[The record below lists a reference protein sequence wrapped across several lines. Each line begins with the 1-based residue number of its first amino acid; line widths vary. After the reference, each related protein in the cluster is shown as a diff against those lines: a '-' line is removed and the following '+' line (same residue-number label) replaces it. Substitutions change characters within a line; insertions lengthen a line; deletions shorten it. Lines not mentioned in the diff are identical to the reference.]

1 MYLRTLSAEIIKLK
15 HTLALRLAIIIPS
28 IIALL
33 QFSIILFR
41 GASYLQNT
49 EDPMLWLGRQTI
61 FFWTFLA
68 LALFI
73 TLETALLAGLEHS
86 QNNWKHLF
94 ALPVPRYMIYA
105 AKQTASLIL
114 VGISF
119 LALVGFIF
127 LMEIGL
133 ALLKPE
139 LGFSLNLPWLLILK
153 HAALAYVSS
162 FILIA
167 IHTWVSMRWHN
178 FVVAV
183 SFGISMTVIGLLLIN
198 DPSLAQYYPWTM
210 PGIILNRSIKGIP
223 ILGELIAIGL
233 GSFVIA
239 FFGGWNITLITRSV

>member
-15 HTLALRLAIIIPS
+15 HTLALRLAVIIPS
-28 IIALL
+28 IIVLL

-41 GASYLQNT
+41 GQSYLQNT

-68 LALFI
+68 LSLFI

-94 ALPVPRYMIYA
+94 ALPIPRSMIYA
-105 AKQTASLIL
+105 AKQTAGLIL

-133 ALLKPE
+133 AFIKPD
-139 LGFSLNLPWLLILK
+139 LGFNLNFPWFAILR
-153 HAALAYVSS
+153 HAALAYAGSL
-162 FILIA
+162 ILIV
-167 IHTWVSMRWHN
+167 IHTWVGLRWHN

-198 DPSLAQYYPWTM
+198 DPDWAKFYPWTL
-210 PGIILNRSIKGIP
+210 PALILNRSLRGSPVLSELLLIGI
-223 ILGELIAIGL
+223 
-233 GSFVIA
+233 GSIVIA
-239 FFGGWNITLITRSV
+239 FVGGWIFTRRDVL

>member
-1 MYLRTLSAEIIKLK
+1 MYFRALSAEMIKLK

-41 GASYLQNT
+41 GQSYLQNA
-49 EDPMLWLGRQTI
+49 EAPMLWLGRQTI

-68 LALFI
+68 LSLFI

-94 ALPVPRYMIYA
+94 SLPIPRAMIYA
-105 AKQTASLIL
+105 AKQTAGLIL

-119 LALVGFIF
+119 LALVMYIY
-127 LMEIGL
+127 LTEIGL

-139 LGFSLNLPWLLILK
+139 LGFSLHLPWIEILK
-153 HAALAYVSS
+153 HAALAYIGSL
-162 FILIA
+162 ILIVL
-167 IHTWVSMRWHN
+167 HTWVGLRWHN

-183 SFGISMTVIGLLLIN
+183 SFGISMTIIGLLLIN
-198 DPSLAQYYPWTM
+198 SDWARFYPWTL
-210 PGIILNRSIKGIP
+210 PVLILNRSIKGSP
-223 ILGELIAIGL
+223 IVAELLVIGF
-233 GSFVIA
+233 GSIVIA
-239 FFGGWNITLITRSV
+239 LLGGWNITRRDVL

>member
-1 MYLRTLSAEIIKLK
+1 MYLRALSAETIKLK
-15 HTLALRLAIIIPS
+15 HTLALRLAILIPS

-41 GASYLQNT
+41 GPSYLQNT

-68 LALFI
+68 LSLFI
-73 TLETALLAGLEHS
+73 TLETALLAELEHS

-94 ALPVPRYMIYA
+94 ALPVPRSMIYA
-105 AKQTASLIL
+105 AKQTAGLIL

-139 LGFSLNLPWLLILK
+139 LGFTLNLPWLAILK

-167 IHTWVSMRWHN
+167 LHTWVALRWHN
-178 FVVAV
+178 FVIAV

-198 DPSLAQYYPWTM
+198 DPDWAQYYPWTL
-210 PGIILNRSIKGIP
+210 PGIILNRAIKGIP
-223 ILGELIAIGL
+223 ILAELLMIGI
-233 GSFVIA
+233 GSIIIA
-239 FFGGWNITLITRSV
+239 FLGGWIFTRRDVL

>member
-1 MYLRTLSAEIIKLK
+1 MYLRALSAEIIKLK
-15 HTLALRLAIIIPS
+15 HTLALWLAVIIPM

-41 GASYLQNT
+41 GQSYLQNA

-68 LALFI
+68 LPLFI

-94 ALPVPRYMIYA
+94 ALPVPRSMIYA
-105 AKQTASLIL
+105 TKQTAGLSI

-119 LALVGFIF
+119 LALVGYIF

-133 ALLKPE
+133 AFIKPE
-139 LGFSLNLPWLLILK
+139 LGFNLNLPWLQILK
-153 HAALAYVSS
+153 HSALAYIGSLL
-162 FILIA
+162 LIVL
-167 IHTWVSMRWHN
+167 HTWVGLRWHS
-178 FVVAV
+178 FVVAM

-198 DPSLAQYYPWTM
+198 ADWARFYPWTL
-210 PGIILNRSIKGIP
+210 PAIILNRSVKGAP
-223 ILGELIAIGL
+223 IIAELFVIGL
-233 GSFVIA
+233 GSVLIA
-239 FFGGWNITLITRSV
+239 FLGGWNITRRDVL

>member
-1 MYLRTLSAEIIKLK
+1 MYLRTLSAEVIKLK
-15 HTLALRLAIIIPS
+15 HTLALRLAIVIPS

-41 GASYLQNT
+41 GPSYLQNT

-68 LALFI
+68 LSLFI

-94 ALPVPRYMIYA
+94 ALPVPRSIIYA
-105 AKQTASLIL
+105 AKQTAGFIL

-133 ALLKPE
+133 AILKPE
-139 LGFSLNLPWLLILK
+139 LGFSLNLPWFAILK
-153 HAALAYVSS
+153 HAALAYIGS
-162 FILIA
+162 FLLIV
-167 IHTWVSMRWHN
+167 IHTWVGLRWHN

-198 DPSLAQYYPWTM
+198 DPDWAKYYPWTM
-210 PGIILNRSIKGIP
+210 PGLILNRAIKGIP
-223 ILGELIAIGL
+223 IFTELLVIGM
-233 GSFVIA
+233 GSVILA
-239 FFGGWNITLITRSV
+239 FLGGWIFTRRDVL